1 MEETSTTDPL
11 LLSTFLIDHSIS
23 MYIIVIPGLR
33 SIMKHS
39 SVSYLRCDNI
49 SCLACCPLRRR
60 DSQCEVIAFRKI
72 SQRSRPTL
80 YVGVWMYEWHQMHG
94 YPILDHPNHLSLR
107 VKMPGRV
114 RSTTSCRVRSTTSG
128 GLRSTTAD
136 ATESGGTSVS
146 AQQVQQQ
153 LDTSLDSILAKRCQE
168 NETKVK
174 LLDWF

>member
-146 AQQVQQQ
+146 AQVQQQ
-153 LDTSLDSILAKRCQE
+153 LDTSLESILAKRCQE